1 MWPFDLLLV
10 SDREVCQ
17 RAGRTVPT
25 TIELALRNM
34 NASRVAVLRCDKQ
47 SSIADV
53 IAQIAALQPITHRA
67 GGALLLVHR
76 YPGLQAFEDLD

>member
-17 RAGRTVPT
+17 RAGR
-25 TIELALRNM
+25 
-34 NASRVAVLRCDKQ
+34 NASRVAILRRDKQ

-53 IAQIAALQPITHRA
+53 IAQIAALQPIKHRA